1 VSRQLLEDLSKYYC
15 EFIPAMGRR
24 IVTPYS
30 SAPSHELL
38 KAVHD
43 AYPISP
49 WDEDIGNI
57 SDEGMFSQSSS
68 CSLFYFTT
76 YINNEINE

>member
-1 VSRQLLEDLSKYYC
+1 
-15 EFIPAMGRR
+15 MGRR

-49 WDEDIGNI
+49 WDEDSDNI
-57 SDEGMFSQSSS
+57 SDEGMFSQSS
-68 CSLFYFTT
+68 
-76 YINNEINE
+76 N

>member
-1 VSRQLLEDLSKYYC
+1 VVLRCNYRILESVSRQLLEDLSKYYC

-49 WDEDIGNI
+49 WDEDSDNI
-57 SDEGMFSQSSS
+57 SDEGMFSQSS
-68 CSLFYFTT
+68 
-76 YINNEINE
+76 N